1 MKLMNATADTLTRRV
16 LAKPRLLLVDD
27 QAINIQL
34 LHREFAGDYEMN
46 MATSGEQALKLC
58 KAQAPDLILLDVE
71 MPGLNGFEVCQQLK
85 AEASTRDIPVIF
97 VTAHNDAS
105 QETRGLEV
113 GAVDFIAKPIN
124 PKVVRARVKTHITL
138 KQQSDL
144 LRELAFHD
152 GLTSLFNR
160 RLFDERLGFEW
171 RRADRDG
178 SPLSLIMLD
187 VDFFKLFN
195 DAYGHQAGDDC
206 LRQVAGVLEGA
217 TSRTGD
223 IAARY
228 GGEEF
233 ACILPHTDLA
243 GGLLVAARLEERVRT
258 LAIAHPSS
266 CAADVVT
273 ISLGVATKPAHFQ
286 HRGLDQSKLLC
297 LADEQLYAA
306 KLAGRG
312 RACGANLGDPLGRGQ
327 TAPAS

>member
-1 MKLMNATADTLTRRV
+1 MYLPPASFPSRLPTGNQS
-16 LAKPRLLLVDD
+16 KPRLLLVDD

-46 MATSGEQALKLC
+46 MATSGEQALRIC
-58 KAQAPDLILLDVE
+58 KDQVPDLILLDVE
-71 MPGLNGFEVCQQLK
+71 MPGLNGFDVCERLK
-85 AEASTRDIPVIF
+85 ADTATRDIPVIF
-97 VTAHNDAS
+97 VTAHNDVS

-124 PKVVRARVKTHITL
+124 PKVVRARVRTHITL

-160 RLFDERLGFEW
+160 RLFDERLSFEW
-171 RRADRDG
+171 RRAERDG

-195 DAYGHQAGDDC
+195 DEYGHQAGDDC
-206 LRQVAGVLEGA
+206 LRQVAGVLESA
-217 TSRTGD
+217 TSRAGD

-243 GGLLVAARLEERVRT
+243 GALRVAGKLEEQVRA
-258 LAIAHPSS
+258 LAITHHAS
-266 CAADVVT
+266 CAAAVVT
-273 ISLGVATKPAHFQ
+273 ISLGVATKPAQ
-286 HRGLDQSKLLC
+286 VKHRHMDQNSLLA
-297 LADEQLYAA
+297 LADAQLYAA
-306 KLAGRG
+306 KEAGRG
-312 RACGANLGDPLGRGQ
+312 QACGATLAE
-327 TAPAS
+327 TK